1 MRLPLAPLLV
11 MMLPM
16 LSFAQNSFKPGYVVT
31 NNADTVKG
39 YIEEGNEN
47 AISEKFVFKKDPTD
61 KTTQKYTP
69 ADAAGF
75 GFYGGN
81 RFIRVTIDNPVEKQP
96 NTVFAKALL
105 KGYNQ
110 LFTYVKT
117 DRRYFIIKTQQDS
130 TYLLY
135 DDFYTYSGSDIQSG
149 NFKNVLMLI
158 SKNCDKLKIQLERL
172 NYSESEIL
180 SFTKQA
186 NNCVAPGS
194 KSEELY
200 VKPQGQVHF
209 TAYAGGIYL
218 GEQTMFSAKLQARYT
233 LPSVD
238 KKNSLNAGLHFLNM
252 HKTQNYHNSYGG
264 VTGGRSV
271 DATVTTQM
279 VSVPVTLQHYFTTG
293 HFRPYLEAGFC
304 YVMAKISGELNPN
317 LTLMNPYN
325 QNTFDI
331 AAAAGVDYNI
341 TPNIGLKAEWRYE
354 YTLLLPSIG
363 VTVTF

>member
-16 LSFAQNSFKPGYVVT
+16 LTFAQNSFKPGYVVT

-47 AISEKFVFKKDPTD
+47 GISEKFVFKKDPTD
-61 KTTQKYTP
+61 KASQKYTP

-117 DRRYFIIKTQQDS
+117 DRRYFIIKTKEDS

-135 DDFYTYSGSDIQSG
+135 DDYYTYSGSEILAG
-149 NFKNVLMLI
+149 NFKNALMLI
-158 SKNCDKLKIQLERL
+158 SKNCANLKIQLERL
-172 NYSESEIL
+172 NYSEADIIG
-180 SFTKQA
+180 FTKQA
-186 NNCVAPGS
+186 NNCAAPGS
-194 KSEELY
+194 NNEELY
-200 VKPQGQVHF
+200 IRPKGQVHF
-209 TAYAGGIYL
+209 TAYGGGIYL
-218 GEQTMFSAKLQARYT
+218 GEQTLFSAKLQARYT

-238 KKNSLNAGLHFLNM
+238 KKNSLNVGVHFLNM
-252 HKTQNYHNSYGG
+252 HKTKDYMFYPNGTSS
-264 VTGGRSV
+264 GRTIQ
-271 DATVTTQM
+271 ATVTTQM
-279 VSVPVTLQHYFTTG
+279 VSLPVTLQHYFTTG

-317 LTLMNPYN
+317 STTASPYSPS
-325 QNTFDI
+325 TFDI

-341 TPNIGLKAEWRYE
+341 TPNIGLRAEWRYE
-354 YTLLLPSIG
+354 YTWLLPAVG
-363 VTVTF
+363 VTVSF

>member
-117 DRRYFIIKTQQDS
+117 DRRYFIIKTQEDS

-135 DDFYTYSGSDIQSG
+135 DDFYTYSGSDIQRG

-158 SKNCDKLKIQLERL
+158 SKNCEKLKIQLERL
-172 NYSESEIL
+172 NYSEADIL
-180 SFTKQA
+180 SFIKQA
-186 NNCVAPGS
+186 NNCIAPGS
-194 KSEELY
+194 NSEDLY
-200 VKPQGQVHF
+200 VRPKGEMHF

-218 GEQTMFSAKLQARYT
+218 GEQTMFNAKLQARYT

-238 KKNSLNAGLHFLNM
+238 KKNSLNVGLHFLNM
-252 HKTQNYHNSYGG
+252 HKNKNFYYSYGG
-264 VTGGRSV
+264 
-271 DATVTTQM
+271 ATNDRAVPSMVTTQM
-279 VSVPVTLQHYFTTG
+279 VSVPVTLQHYFTNG

-304 YVMAKISGELNPN
+304 YVLAKTSGELNSSLKVIEPW
-317 LTLMNPYN
+317 TE
-325 QNTFDI
+325 NTFDI
-331 AAAAGVDYNI
+331 TGAAGIDYRI

-354 YTLLLPSIG
+354 YTMLLPSVG